1 MKTLNGMRSSS
12 ISYIVSSNERV
23 LLENYIHLL
32 EEEKHARTGE
42 GVVTECVLKVCKKP
56 FHSAV

>member
-1 MKTLNGMRSSS
+1 MRSSS
-12 ISYIVSSNERV
+12 ISYIVSSNERL

-56 FHSAV
+56 FHSAVWCS